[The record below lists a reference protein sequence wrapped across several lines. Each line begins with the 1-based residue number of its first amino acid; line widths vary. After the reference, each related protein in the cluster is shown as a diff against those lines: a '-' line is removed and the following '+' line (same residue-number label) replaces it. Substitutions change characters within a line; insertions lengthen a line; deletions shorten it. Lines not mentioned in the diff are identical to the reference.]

1 MINRMM
7 NNKLCMIS
15 IIIIIFVFL
24 SSTIISGCK
33 IQVETEDNE
42 EGTAQI
48 EEEVIKDESAQEE
61 EKIISEVKD
70 ISVEEVY
77 EIISSNQDY
86 IILDVRTSDEFN
98 EGHIEGAVLIPV
110 DELEGRLDELPV
122 DKPIIT
128 YCKSGGRSR
137 NAANILVE
145 NGFTQ
150 IYYMGG
156 ILDWIDKGYPVIE
169 EGETIADAKVYP
181 EIMLI
186 SVDESYEFFYDEDYI
201 FLDVRSL
208 EEYRQVHIKGA
219 ILIPVSELE
228 DRLDEIPKDKHIIV
242 YCDGTGCSRSG
253 KAAVILVDNGF
264 EEVYDMTGEGIIEWQ
279 SKGYPI
285 AVGEE

>member
-1 MINRMM
+1 
-7 NNKLCMIS
+7 
-15 IIIIIFVFL
+15 
-24 SSTIISGCK
+24 
-33 IQVETEDNE
+33 
-42 EGTAQI
+42 
-48 EEEVIKDESAQEE
+48 
-61 EKIISEVKD
+61 
-70 ISVEEVY
+70 VEEVY
-77 EIISSNQDY
+77 EIISSNRDY
-86 IILDVRTSDEFN
+86 IILDVRTPDEFK
-98 EGHIEGAVLIPV
+98 EGHIEGAKLIPV
-110 DELEGRLDELPV
+110 SELEGRLDELPK

-150 IYYMGG
+150 IYDMGG

-169 EGETIADAKVYP
+169 EGETIADAEVYP

-208 EEYRQVHIKGA
+208 EEYKQVHIEGA

-228 DRLDEIPKDKHIIV
+228 DRLDEIPRDKHIIV
-242 YCDGTGCSRSG
+242 YCDGAGCSRSG

-264 EEVYDMTGEGIIEWQ
+264 EEVYDMTGEGILEWQ

>member
-1 MINRMM
+1 MINRIM
-7 NNKLCMIS
+7 NNKLYLIS

-24 SSTIISGCK
+24 SSAIIDGCK
-33 IQVETEDNE
+33 IQVEADDNE

-48 EEEVIKDESAQEE
+48 EEVSE
-61 EKIISEVKD
+61 EKSGQAEEKAIAEVND
-70 ISVEEVY
+70 ISMEEVY
-77 EIISSNQDY
+77 VIISSNQDY
-86 IILDVRTSDEFN
+86 IILDVRTPDEFK
-98 EGHIEGAVLIPV
+98 EGYIEGAMLIPV
-110 DELEGRLDELPV
+110 LELDNRLGELPK
-122 DKPIIT
+122 DKPIII
-128 YCKSGGRSR
+128 YCRSGIRSR

-150 IYYMGG
+150 IYDMGG

-169 EGETIADAKVYP
+169 EGETIADAEVYS

-208 EEYRQVHIKGA
+208 EEYKQVHIEGA
-219 ILIPVSELE
+219 VLIPVSELE

-242 YCDGTGCSRSG
+242 YCDGVGCSRSG

-279 SKGYPI
+279 SKGYPVI
-285 AVGEE
+285 EEE

>member
-48 EEEVIKDESAQEE
+48 EEEVIKDESAQAE

-86 IILDVRTSDEFN
+86 IILDVRTPDEFN

-128 YCKSGGRSR
+128 YCESGGRSAT
-137 NAANILVE
+137 AAAILVE

-150 IYYMGG
+150 VYDMGG
-156 ILDWIDKGYPVIE
+156 ITDWIDKGYPVIE

-208 EEYRQVHIKGA
+208 EEYKRVHIKGA
-219 ILIPVSELE
+219 ILILVSELE